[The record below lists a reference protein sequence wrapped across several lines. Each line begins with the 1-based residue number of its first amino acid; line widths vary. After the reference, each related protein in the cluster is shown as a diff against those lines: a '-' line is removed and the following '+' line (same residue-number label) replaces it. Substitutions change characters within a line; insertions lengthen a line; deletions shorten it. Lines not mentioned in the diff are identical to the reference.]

1 VSPTGPTVVGNG
13 RGAGRATLAL
23 VLAAFLWGSTFLVV
37 QDATDDAAVMPF
49 LAARFLIGAA
59 VLWPFARRRAPRPT
73 EWRDGVLAGLLFLGG
88 YVFQTVGIQ
97 YTTSSSSAFIT
108 YLLVVFVPV
117 IDAFVLRRAP
127 SFVTI
132 VGVAAAIVGLV
143 LLSGGASGFGKGEW
157 LTLGCA
163 LCFAAHLLVLDR
175 VTRRNDAVRL
185 TFVQVLTVG
194 LGCLVPGLVF
204 GGYGFGLPAWAAAL
218 FTGVGATAVS
228 VLCMVW
234 AQRVVPPARTAIILL
249 LEPVFAAL
257 LGYVAGERL
266 GGRGFLGAG
275 LILAA
280 VLWTELVPDR
290 LGEARPHHADV

>member
-1 VSPTGPTVVGNG
+1 VTSSG
-13 RGAGRATLAL
+13 RGAGRASLAL

-59 VLWPFARRRAPRPT
+59 VLWPLARLRAAHPT

-88 YVFQTVGIQ
+88 YIFQTVGIQ

-108 YLLVVFVPV
+108 YLLVVFVPLMNV
-117 IDAFVLRRAP
+117 FIVRRAP

-132 VGVAAAIVGLV
+132 VGVAMAIVGLV
-143 LLSGGASGFGKGEW
+143 LLSGGASGFGKGEL

-175 VTRRNDAVRL
+175 VTLRNDPVRL
-185 TFVQVLTVG
+185 TFIQVLTVG
-194 LGCLVPGLVF
+194 VGCLVPGLLL
-204 GGYGFGLPAWAAAL
+204 GGFAFGLPVWGAAA
-218 FTGVGATAVS
+218 FTGIGATAVA

-249 LEPVFAAL
+249 LEPVFAAF
-257 LGYVAGERL
+257 LGYIAGERL
-266 GGRGFLGAG
+266 GGRGVLGAL
-275 LILAA
+275 LILGA
-280 VLWTELVPDR
+280 VLWIELVPEPSLPR
-290 LGEARPHHADV
+290 EPHQADV

>member
-1 VSPTGPTVVGNG
+1 VTAPG
-13 RGAGRATLAL
+13 RGAGRASLAL

-59 VLWPFARRRAPRPT
+59 VLWPFARRRPAHPT
-73 EWRDGVLAGLLFLGG
+73 EWRDGVLAGVLFLGG

-108 YLLVVFVPV
+108 YLLVVFVPLMNV
-117 IDAFVLRRAP
+117 FIVRRAP

-132 VGVAAAIVGLV
+132 VGVAMAIVGLV

-163 LCFAAHLLVLDR
+163 LCFAAHLLVLDH
-175 VTRRNDAVRL
+175 VTLRNDAVRL
-185 TFVQVLTVG
+185 TFIQVLTVG
-194 LGCLVPGLVF
+194 LGCLVPGLLL
-204 GGYGFGLPAWAAAL
+204 GGFAFGLPAWGAAA
-218 FTGVGATAVS
+218 FTGVGATAVA

-249 LEPVFAAL
+249 LEPVFAAF
-257 LGYVAGERL
+257 LGYLAGERL
-266 GGRGFLGAG
+266 GGRGFLGAV

-280 VLWTELVPDR
+280 VLWIELVPEPSVPR
-290 LGEARPHHADV
+290 EPHQADV